1 MLADCHFHPLDMG
14 ERYNKESVFQGAGAS
29 AHPRQWPALRE
40 WSADSGAPRV
50 LGIHPWAVQS
60 DPSANAARLTELHGL
75 LSDARCRPAAV
86 GEIGLD
92 KARGKENFQE
102 QLEVFRRQAE
112 WAGELGLPI
121 VLHCVRAYAE
131 TAAVLKESRFLRGG
145 PAAEGR
151 AGLVHG
157 FWGSAEICR
166 EWLRM
171 GFFISINP
179 KFILRAC
186 SASEPADN
194 PWRVKLAALAAVIP
208 SDRLLLESDAPWG
221 LSEPAEIE
229 KTAACLSGLRS
240 EGGPEIIGVC
250 SENLRRLFGLS

>member
-14 ERYNKESVFQGAGAS
+14 ERYNKNSVFQGAGAS
-29 AHPRQWPALRE
+29 AHPRQWRALRE
-40 WSADSGAPRV
+40 WSADSGSPLV
-50 LGIHPWAVQS
+50 LGIHPWAVRS
-60 DPSANAARLTELHGL
+60 EPSANAARLTELRGFL
-75 LSDARCRPAAV
+75 RDARRRPAAI

-92 KARGKENFQE
+92 KAGGKENFQE

-131 TAAVLKESRFLRGG
+131 TAAVLRESLFPGG
-145 PAAEGR
+145 GRAAEGR

-166 EWLRM
+166 EWLKL
-171 GFFISINP
+171 GFYISINP
-179 KFILRAC
+179 KYILRAC

-194 PWRVKLAALAAVIP
+194 PWRVKLAALSAVLP

-229 KTAACLSGLRS
+229 RTAACLSGFRS
-240 EGGPEIIGVC
+240 ESGSELIGIC
-250 SENLRRLFGLS
+250 SENLRRLLGLS